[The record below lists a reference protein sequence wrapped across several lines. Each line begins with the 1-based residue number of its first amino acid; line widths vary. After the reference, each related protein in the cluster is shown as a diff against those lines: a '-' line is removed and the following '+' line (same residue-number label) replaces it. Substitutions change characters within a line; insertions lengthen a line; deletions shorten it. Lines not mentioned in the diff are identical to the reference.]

1 MGNRKIPKKIRG
13 DGPWGKYVKMCA
25 LEGQG
30 GNMGTKESA
39 GAGEEGDLGRDDL
52 GATGLEAVSGE
63 CF

>member
-1 MGNRKIPKKIRG
+1 M
-13 DGPWGKYVKMCA
+13 KMCA